1 MTYIFEEMTHSLVTV
16 EEMFG
21 LRVFPSIFLIMWGI
35 KYSTLFN
42 FTYSCITSEQQ
53 VGRII

>member
-21 LRVFPSIFLIMWGI
+21 LRVFPSIFLIM
-35 KYSTLFN
+35 
-42 FTYSCITSEQQ
+42 
-53 VGRII
+53 